1 MQTCNIHMHTGQAML
16 SSRRI
21 NRITKKKEV
30 CQSYNS
36 NLHKWI
42 NKPMDTLLHRAW
54 YGSDYLLYIG
64 FRNQIT
70 IGYTGQEFS
79 RFFVL
84 NSHSEK
90 WPGISGSKY
99 KRLSF
104 SQAWRKLAYFAPR
117 KSLCTQSSAFFLTSV
132 FSWFMSFM
140 TRSLALRS
148 ATTIR
153 PHGWYWRNCER
164 S

>member
-1 MQTCNIHMHTGQAML
+1 MNNCKHVMHTNQAML
-16 SSRRI
+16 SGR
-21 NRITKKKEV
+21 RITKTRFANV
-30 CQSYNS
+30 TSQ

-42 NKPMDTLLHRAW
+42 NKPMDTLLHRAF
-54 YGSDYLLYIG
+54 YDSDYLLYIG

-70 IGYTGQEFS
+70 IGYTEQEFS
-79 RFFVL
+79 RFFFL

-90 WPGISGSKY
+90 WPGVSLDLNT
-99 KRLSF
+99 RLSF
-104 SQAWRKLAYFAPR
+104 SQACRKLAYFAPR
-117 KSLCTQSSAFFLTSV
+117 KSLCTQSSAFFCTSV

-153 PHGWYWRNCER
+153 PDGWYWRNCER